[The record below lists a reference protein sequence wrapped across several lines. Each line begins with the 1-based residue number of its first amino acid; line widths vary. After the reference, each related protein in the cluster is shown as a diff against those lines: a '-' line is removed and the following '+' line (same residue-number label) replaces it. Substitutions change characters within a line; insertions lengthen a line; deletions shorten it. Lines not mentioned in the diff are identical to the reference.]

1 MCDASLHDSI
11 AASESAPAEA
21 AGDDASAGAMAPLPG
36 YAPMSSQLR
45 AARNAPAN
53 SQASATNSTP
63 ASSQL
68 HIRLASADDADG
80 IRAVY
85 APFVD
90 TPVTFE
96 EEVPS
101 REAYRERIVRIC
113 EKHPCLVA
121 EEGGR
126 IVGFAYAHELREHIA
141 FQWNAELSVY
151 LAPAAQGR
159 GAGSRLY
166 ATLIELLRL
175 MGIKAVYG
183 VVTSPN
189 AASERLHSAFGFALM
204 GVQPH
209 AGFTCGTWHDVAWY
223 VREIAPFED
232 APAPPVPF
240 PSFASAHPAQVEK
253 VIAQANEMPQT

>member
-1 MCDASLHDSI
+1 MRATMGSYPIAQEGALFMRDASLCDFA

-21 AGDDASAGAMAPLPG
+21 AGDSTPAGAMAPLPG
-36 YAPMSSQLR
+36 CAPMSS
-45 AARNAPAN
+45 
-53 SQASATNSTP
+53 P

-68 HIRLASADDADG
+68 RIRLASADDADG

-85 APFVD
+85 APFVS

-101 REAYRERIVRIC
+101 CEAYRERIVRIC
-113 EKHPCLVA
+113 EKYPCLVA

-126 IVGFAYAHELREHIA
+126 IVGFAYAHELRERIA

-166 ATLIELLRL
+166 AALIELLRL
-175 MGIKAVYG
+175 TGIKAVYG

-189 AASERLHSAFGFALM
+189 PASERLHRAFGFALM

-209 AGFTCGTWHDVAWY
+209 AGFTCGAWHDVAWY

-232 APAPPVPF
+232 APAPPAPF
-240 PSFASAHPAQVEK
+240 PAYASAHPDQVSEL
-253 VIAQANEMPQT
+253 IARANEMPQT

>member
-1 MCDASLHDSI
+1 MRDASLCNS
-11 AASESAPAEA
+11 AAANESTPAEA
-21 AGDDASAGAMAPLPG
+21 AGDNASASAMAPLPG
-36 YAPMSSQLR
+36 CAPANSQMR
-45 AARNAPAN
+45 AFRNAPAN
-53 SQASATNSTP
+53 SQASSAGATP
-63 ASSQL
+63 AKLQL

-101 REAYRERIVRIC
+101 CETYRERIERIS
-113 EKHPCLVA
+113 EKYPCLVA
-121 EEGGR
+121 EEDGR
-126 IVGFAYAHELREHIA
+126 VVGFAYAHELRERIA

-151 LAPAAQGR
+151 LAPAAQGQ

-166 ATLIELLRL
+166 AALIELLRL
-175 MGIKAVYG
+175 TGIKAVYG

-189 AASERLHSAFGFALM
+189 PASERLHRAFGFALM

-209 AGFTCGTWHDVAWY
+209 AGFTCGAWHNVAWY

-240 PSFASAHPAQVEK
+240 PLFASAHPDQVSE
-253 VIAQANEMPQT
+253 VIAQANERLRL

>member
-1 MCDASLHDSI
+1 MRDASLCDSA
-11 AASESAPAEA
+11 AASESAPT
-21 AGDDASAGAMAPLPG
+21 AGCA
-36 YAPMSSQLR
+36 
-45 AARNAPAN
+45 
-53 SQASATNSTP
+53 P
-63 ASSQL
+63 ASSRL
-68 HIRLASADDADG
+68 RIRLASVDDADG

-101 REAYRERIVRIC
+101 CEAYRKRIESIC
-113 EKHPCLVA
+113 EKYPCLVA

-126 IVGFAYAHELREHIA
+126 IVGFAYAHELRERIA

-159 GAGSRLY
+159 GSGSRLY
-166 ATLIELLRL
+166 AALIELLRL
-175 MGIKAVYG
+175 TGIKSVYG

-189 AASERLHSAFGFALM
+189 AASERLHRAFGFALM

-209 AGFTCGTWHDVAWY
+209 AGFTCGAWHDVAWY

-232 APAPPVPF
+232 APAPPAPF
-240 PSFASAHPAQVEK
+240 PTYASAHPDQVSG
-253 VIAQANEMPQT
+253 VIARANEMSQT

>member
-1 MCDASLHDSI
+1 MRDASLCDF
-11 AASESAPAEA
+11 AAESESAPAEA
-21 AGDDASAGAMAPLPG
+21 AGDSASAGAMAPLPG
-36 YAPMSSQLR
+36 CAPMSSQLR

-53 SQASATNSTP
+53 SQASAAARTP

-68 HIRLASADDADG
+68 CIRLASADDADG

-113 EKHPCLVA
+113 EKYPCLVA

-126 IVGFAYAHELREHIA
+126 IVGFAYAHELRERIA

-159 GAGSRLY
+159 GAGSGLY
-166 ATLIELLRL
+166 TALLELLRL
-175 MGIKAVYG
+175 TGIKAVYG

-189 AASERLHSAFGFALM
+189 RLHRAFGFALM

-209 AGFTCGTWHDVAWY
+209 AGFTCGAWHDVAWY

-232 APAPPVPF
+232 APAPPALF
-240 PSFASAHPAQVEK
+240 PTYASAHPDQVSE
-253 VIAQANEMPQT
+253 VIARANESLRL

>member
-1 MCDASLHDSI
+1 MRDASLCDS
-11 AASESAPAEA
+11 AAANESTLAEA
-21 AGDDASAGAMAPLPG
+21 VGDNASAGAMAPLPG
-36 YAPMSSQLR
+36 CAPANSQMR
-45 AARNAPAN
+45 VFRNAPAN
-53 SQASATNSTP
+53 FQTSTVDRTP
-63 ASSQL
+63 ASPQM

-96 EEVPS
+96 EEAPS

-113 EKHPCLVA
+113 EKYPCLVA

-126 IVGFAYAHELREHIA
+126 VVGFAYAHELRERIA

-151 LAPAAQGR
+151 LAPAAQGQ

-166 ATLIELLRL
+166 AALIELLRL

-189 AASERLHSAFGFALM
+189 AASERLHRAFGFALM

-209 AGFTCGTWHDVAWY
+209 AGFTCGAWHDVSWY

-240 PSFASAHPAQVEK
+240 PLFASAHPDQVSE
-253 VIAQANEMPQT
+253 VIAQANERLRL

>member
-1 MCDASLHDSI
+1 MRDASLCDS
-11 AASESAPAEA
+11 AAA
-21 AGDDASAGAMAPLPG
+21 AKGPQASSASAT
-36 YAPMSSQLR
+36 
-45 AARNAPAN
+45 PA
-53 SQASATNSTP
+53 SPQASAADRAP

-68 HIRLASADDADG
+68 RIRLASTDDADG

-96 EEVPS
+96 EEAPS
-101 REAYRERIVRIC
+101 CEAYRERIAEIC
-113 EKHPCLVA
+113 EKYPCLVA
-121 EEGGR
+121 EEDGR
-126 IVGFAYAHELREHIA
+126 VVGFAYAHELRERIA

-151 LAPAAQGR
+151 LAPAAQGQ

-166 ATLIELLRL
+166 AALIELLCL

-209 AGFTCGTWHDVAWY
+209 AGFTCGAWHDVSWY

-240 PSFASAHPAQVEK
+240 PLFASAHPDQVSE
-253 VIAQANEMPQT
+253 VIARANESLRL

>member
-1 MCDASLHDSI
+1 MRDASLWDS
-11 AASESAPAEA
+11 AAANESTPAEA
-21 AGDDASAGAMAPLPG
+21 AGESAPAGAMTPPPG
-36 YAPMSSQLR
+36 C
-45 AARNAPAN
+45 
-53 SQASATNSTP
+53 TP

-68 HIRLASADDADG
+68 HIRLASTDDADG

-96 EEVPS
+96 EEAPS
-101 REAYRERIVRIC
+101 CEAYRERIAEIF
-113 EKHPCLVA
+113 EKYPCLVA

-126 IVGFAYAHELREHIA
+126 IVGFAYAHELRERIA
-141 FQWNAELSVY
+141 FQWNAELSIY
-151 LAPAAQGR
+151 LAPAAQGQ

-166 ATLIELLRL
+166 AALIELLRL

-189 AASERLHSAFGFALM
+189 PASERLHRAFGFALM
-204 GVQPH
+204 GTQPH
-209 AGFTCGTWHDVAWY
+209 AGFTCGAWHDVAWY

-232 APAPPVPF
+232 VPAPPAPF
-240 PSFASAHPAQVEK
+240 PSYASAHPDQVSE
-253 VIAQANEMPQT
+253 VIARANESLQL

>member
-1 MCDASLHDSI
+1 MRDASLCDFAAASAI
-11 AASESAPAEA
+11 APAEAESESAPAEA
-21 AGDDASAGAMAPLPG
+21 AGDNASAAARTS
-36 YAPMSSQLR
+36 ASSQLR
-45 AARNAPAN
+45 
-53 SQASATNSTP
+53 
-63 ASSQL
+63 
-68 HIRLASADDADG
+68 IRLASADDADG

-85 APFVD
+85 APFVS

-101 REAYRERIVRIC
+101 CEAYRERIVRIC
-113 EKHPCLVA
+113 EKYPCLVA

-126 IVGFAYAHELREHIA
+126 IVGFAYAHELRERIA

-159 GAGSRLY
+159 GAGSSLY
-166 ATLIELLRL
+166 TALLELLRL
-175 MGIKAVYG
+175 TGIKAVYG

-189 AASERLHSAFGFALM
+189 PASERLHSAFGFALI

-209 AGFTCGTWHDVAWY
+209 AGFTCGAWHDVAWY

-232 APAPPVPF
+232 APAPPAPF
-240 PSFASAHPAQVEK
+240 PCYASAHPDQVSE
-253 VIAQANEMPQT
+253 VIARANESLRL

>member
-1 MCDASLHDSI
+1 MRDASLCDSA
-11 AASESAPAEA
+11 AASESAPSGAPP
-21 AGDDASAGAMAPLPG
+21 AGCTPEGPQASSAGA
-36 YAPMSSQLR
+36 
-45 AARNAPAN
+45 
-53 SQASATNSTP
+53 TP

-101 REAYRERIVRIC
+101 CETYRERIVRIC
-113 EKHPCLVA
+113 EKYPCLVA
-121 EEGGR
+121 EEDGR
-126 IVGFAYAHELREHIA
+126 VVGFAYAHELRERIA
-141 FQWNAELSVY
+141 FQWNAELSIY

-159 GAGSRLY
+159 GAGSCLY
-166 ATLIELLRL
+166 AALLELLRL
-175 MGIKAVYG
+175 TGIKAVYG

-189 AASERLHSAFGFALM
+189 AASERLHHAFGFALM

-209 AGFTCGTWHDVAWY
+209 AGFTCGAWHDVSWY

-232 APAPPVPF
+232 APAPPAPF
-240 PSFASAHPAQVEK
+240 PTYASAHPDQVSE
-253 VIAQANEMPQT
+253 VIARANESLRL

>member
-1 MCDASLHDSI
+1 MRDASLCNS
-11 AASESAPAEA
+11 AAANESTLAEA
-21 AGDDASAGAMAPLPG
+21 AGDNASAGAMAPPPG
-36 YAPMSSQLR
+36 CTL
-45 AARNAPAN
+45 
-53 SQASATNSTP
+53 

-68 HIRLASADDADG
+68 HIRLASTDDADG

-96 EEVPS
+96 EEAPS
-101 REAYRERIVRIC
+101 CEAYRERIAEIC
-113 EKHPCLVA
+113 EKYPCLVA
-121 EEGGR
+121 EEDGR
-126 IVGFAYAHELREHIA
+126 VVGFAYAHELRERIA

-151 LAPAAQGR
+151 LAPAAQGQ

-166 ATLIELLRL
+166 AALIELLRL

-189 AASERLHSAFGFALM
+189 AASERLHRAFGFALM

-209 AGFTCGTWHDVAWY
+209 AGFTCGAWHDVSWY

-240 PSFASAHPAQVEK
+240 PLFASAHPDQVSE
-253 VIAQANEMPQT
+253 VIAQANERLRL

>member
-1 MCDASLHDSI
+1 MRDASLCDF
-11 AASESAPAEA
+11 AVESESAPAEA
-21 AGDDASAGAMAPLPG
+21 AGDSASAGAMAPLSG
-36 YAPMSSQLR
+36 CVPMSSQLR
-45 AARNAPAN
+45 
-53 SQASATNSTP
+53 
-63 ASSQL
+63 
-68 HIRLASADDADG
+68 IRLASADDADG

-113 EKHPCLVA
+113 EKYPCLVA
-121 EEGGR
+121 EEDGR
-126 IVGFAYAHELREHIA
+126 IVGFAYAHELRERIA

-159 GAGSRLY
+159 GAGSSLY
-166 ATLIELLRL
+166 TALLELLRL
-175 MGIKAVYG
+175 TGIKAVYG

-189 AASERLHSAFGFALM
+189 PASERLHSAFGFALM

-209 AGFTCGTWHDVAWY
+209 AGFTCGAWHDVAWY

-232 APAPPVPF
+232 APAPPAPF
-240 PSFASAHPAQVEK
+240 PAYASAHPDQVSG
-253 VIAQANEMPQT
+253 VIARANENLRL

>member
-1 MCDASLHDSI
+1 MRDVSLCDSA
-11 AASESAPAEA
+11 AASESAP
-21 AGDDASAGAMAPLPG
+21 STGA
-36 YAPMSSQLR
+36 
-45 AARNAPAN
+45 
-53 SQASATNSTP
+53 TP
-63 ASSQL
+63 AKLQL
-68 HIRLASADDADG
+68 HIHLASADDADG

-96 EEVPS
+96 EEAPS

-113 EKHPCLVA
+113 EKYPCLVA

-126 IVGFAYAHELREHIA
+126 VVGFAYAHELRERIA

-151 LAPAAQGR
+151 LAPTAQGQ

-166 ATLIELLRL
+166 AALIELLRL
-175 MGIKAVYG
+175 TGIKVVYG

-209 AGFTCGTWHDVAWY
+209 AGFTCGAWHDVSWY

-240 PSFASAHPAQVEK
+240 PLFASAHPDQVSE
-253 VIAQANEMPQT
+253 VIAQANERLRL

>member
-1 MCDASLHDSI
+1 MRDASLCDS
-11 AASESAPAEA
+11 AAANESTLAEA
-21 AGDDASAGAMAPLPG
+21 AGDNASASAMAPPPG
-36 YAPMSSQLR
+36 C
-45 AARNAPAN
+45 
-53 SQASATNSTP
+53 TP

-68 HIRLASADDADG
+68 RVFRNAPANFQTSTADRTPASPQMHIRLASADDADG

-101 REAYRERIVRIC
+101 CKTYRERIVRIC
-113 EKHPCLVA
+113 EKYPCLVA
-121 EEGGR
+121 EEGSR
-126 IVGFAYAHELREHIA
+126 IVGFAYAHELRERIA

-151 LAPAAQGR
+151 LAPTTQGQ
-159 GAGSRLY
+159 GVGSRLY
-166 ATLIELLRL
+166 AALIELLRL
-175 MGIKAVYG
+175 TGIKAVYG

-189 AASERLHSAFGFALM
+189 AASERLHHAFGFALM

-209 AGFTCGTWHDVAWY
+209 AGFTCGAWHDVAWY

-232 APAPPVPF
+232 EPAPPAPF
-240 PSFASAHPAQVEK
+240 PSYASAHPDQVSE
-253 VIAQANEMPQT
+253 VIARANESLRL

>member
-1 MCDASLHDSI
+1 MCDAPLCDS
-11 AASESAPAEA
+11 AAARESAPSGAPP
-21 AGDDASAGAMAPLPG
+21 AGCTPEGPQASSAGA
-36 YAPMSSQLR
+36 
-45 AARNAPAN
+45 
-53 SQASATNSTP
+53 TP

-68 HIRLASADDADG
+68 HIRLASTDDADG

-96 EEVPS
+96 EEAPS
-101 REAYRERIVRIC
+101 CEAYRERIAEIC
-113 EKHPCLVA
+113 EKYPCLVA
-121 EEGGR
+121 EEDGR
-126 IVGFAYAHELREHIA
+126 VVGFAYAHELRERIA

-151 LAPAAQGR
+151 LAPAAQGQ
-159 GAGSRLY
+159 GVGSRLY
-166 ATLIELLRL
+166 AALIELLRL
-175 MGIKAVYG
+175 TGIKAVYG

-189 AASERLHSAFGFALM
+189 AASERLHHAFGFALM

-209 AGFTCGTWHDVAWY
+209 AGFTCGAWHDVAWY

-240 PSFASAHPAQVEK
+240 PLFASAHPDQVSE
-253 VIAQANEMPQT
+253 VIAQANERLRL

>member
-1 MCDASLHDSI
+1 MRDASLCNS
-11 AASESAPAEA
+11 AAGRKSAPDSAR
-21 AGDDASAGAMAPLPG
+21 GCASACGCAPESPK
-36 YAPMSSQLR
+36 
-45 AARNAPAN
+45 
-53 SQASATNSTP
+53 ASTADRTL

-68 HIRLASADDADG
+68 HIRLASTDDADG

-101 REAYRERIVRIC
+101 CEAYRERIAEIC
-113 EKHPCLVA
+113 EKYPCLVA
-121 EEGGR
+121 EEDGR
-126 IVGFAYAHELREHIA
+126 VVGFAYAHELRERIA

-166 ATLIELLRL
+166 AALIELLRL
-175 MGIKAVYG
+175 TGIKAVYG

-189 AASERLHSAFGFALM
+189 PASERLHRAFGFALM

-209 AGFTCGTWHDVAWY
+209 AGFTCGAWHNVAWY

-232 APAPPVPF
+232 EPAPPVPF
-240 PSFASAHPAQVEK
+240 PLYASAHPDQVSE
-253 VIAQANEMPQT
+253 VIAQANERLRL

>member
-1 MCDASLHDSI
+1 MRDASLCDF
-11 AASESAPAEA
+11 AAESESAPAEA
-21 AGDDASAGAMAPLPG
+21 TGDDASAGAMAPLSG
-36 YAPMSSQLR
+36 CAL
-45 AARNAPAN
+45 
-53 SQASATNSTP
+53 
-63 ASSQL
+63 ASSRL
-68 HIRLASADDADG
+68 RIRPASADDADG

-85 APFVD
+85 APFVS

-101 REAYRERIVRIC
+101 REAYRKRIESIC
-113 EKHPCLVA
+113 EKYPCLVA

-126 IVGFAYAHELREHIA
+126 IVGFAYAHELRERIA

-166 ATLIELLRL
+166 AALIELLRL
-175 MGIKAVYG
+175 TGIKAVYG

-189 AASERLHSAFGFALM
+189 PASERLHSAFGFALM

-209 AGFTCGTWHDVAWY
+209 AGFTCGAWHDVAWY

-232 APAPPVPF
+232 APAPPAPF
-240 PSFASAHPAQVEK
+240 PAYASAHPDQVSE
-253 VIAQANEMPQT
+253 VIARANESLRL

>member
-1 MCDASLHDSI
+1 MRDASLCDS
-11 AASESAPAEA
+11 AAANESTLAEA
-21 AGDDASAGAMAPLPG
+21 AGDNASAGAMTPLLGCTP
-36 YAPMSSQLR
+36 ASPQIR

-53 SQASATNSTP
+53 SQASVTDRAP
-63 ASSQL
+63 ANSQL
-68 HIRLASADDADG
+68 RIRLASADDADG

-101 REAYRERIVRIC
+101 CETYRERIVRIC
-113 EKHPCLVA
+113 EKYPCLVA
-121 EEGGR
+121 EENER
-126 IVGFAYAHELREHIA
+126 IVGFAYAHELRERIA

-151 LAPAAQGR
+151 LAPAAQGQ
-159 GAGSRLY
+159 GVGSRLY

-175 MGIKAVYG
+175 MGIKAAYG

-189 AASERLHSAFGFALM
+189 PASERLHRAFGFALM
-204 GVQPH
+204 GTQPH
-209 AGFTCGTWHDVAWY
+209 AGFTCGAWHDVAWY

-232 APAPPVPF
+232 EPAPPAPF
-240 PSFASAHPAQVEK
+240 PSYASAHPDQVSE
-253 VIAQANEMPQT
+253 VIAQANERLRL

>member
-1 MCDASLHDSI
+1 M
-11 AASESAPAEA
+11 
-21 AGDDASAGAMAPLPG
+21 
-36 YAPMSSQLR
+36 
-45 AARNAPAN
+45 
-53 SQASATNSTP
+53 
-63 ASSQL
+63 
-68 HIRLASADDADG
+68 
-80 IRAVY
+80 Y
-85 APFVD
+85 APFVS

-101 REAYRERIVRIC
+101 REAYRKRIESIC
-113 EKHPCLVA
+113 EKYPCLVA

-126 IVGFAYAHELREHIA
+126 IVGFAYAHELRERIA

-166 ATLIELLRL
+166 AALIELLRL
-175 MGIKAVYG
+175 TGIKSVYG

-189 AASERLHSAFGFALM
+189 PASERLHRAFGFVLM

-209 AGFTCGTWHDVAWY
+209 AGFTCGAWHDVAWY

-232 APAPPVPF
+232 APAPPAPF
-240 PSFASAHPAQVEK
+240 PAFASAHPDQVSE
-253 VIAQANEMPQT
+253 VIARANESLRL

>member
-1 MCDASLHDSI
+1 MRDASLCDS
-11 AASESAPAEA
+11 AAGRKSAPDSAR
-21 AGDDASAGAMAPLPG
+21 GCASACGCAPESPK
-36 YAPMSSQLR
+36 
-45 AARNAPAN
+45 
-53 SQASATNSTP
+53 ASTADRTL

-68 HIRLASADDADG
+68 HIHLASTDDADG

-96 EEVPS
+96 EEAPS
-101 REAYRERIVRIC
+101 CEAYRERIAKIC
-113 EKHPCLVA
+113 EKYPCLVA

-126 IVGFAYAHELREHIA
+126 IVGFAYAHELRERIA

-159 GAGSRLY
+159 GAGRCLY
-166 ATLIELLRL
+166 AALLELLRL
-175 MGIKAVYG
+175 TGIKAVYG

-189 AASERLHSAFGFALM
+189 PASERLHRAFGFALM

-209 AGFTCGTWHDVAWY
+209 AGFTCGAWHNVAWY

-232 APAPPVPF
+232 EPAPPAPF
-240 PSFASAHPAQVEK
+240 PTYASAHPDQVSE
-253 VIAQANEMPQT
+253 VIARANESLRL